1 MRQDTSVR
9 KDAGAGSR
17 RKTNLT
23 SEMSDW
29 GGGGRAEWEQRKG
42 LDEVENSVID

>member
-23 SEMSDW
+23 SEMSD
-29 GGGGRAEWEQRKG
+29 GGAGGAEWEQRKG